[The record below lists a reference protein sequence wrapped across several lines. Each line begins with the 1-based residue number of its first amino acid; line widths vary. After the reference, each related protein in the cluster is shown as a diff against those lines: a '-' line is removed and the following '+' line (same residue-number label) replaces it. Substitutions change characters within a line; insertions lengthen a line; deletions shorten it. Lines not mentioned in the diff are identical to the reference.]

1 MLNLGALARRL
12 LLIATVTAASAC
24 SDGGSESSEV
34 LIWIG
39 QTPDDAAA
47 DDSDNKA
54 WIVAEAELAAG
65 TDPVFAPG
73 AICGSRRS
81 GARRHR

>member
-1 MLNLGALARRL
+1 MSSPEIGRSRCNRSHDGKWRGRCGLHRVLEQVLSLGALARRSLVVTTL
-12 LLIATVTAASAC
+12 LAASC
-24 SDGGSESSEV
+24 SDGGSESSEA

-54 WIVAEAELAAG
+54 
-65 TDPVFAPG
+65 
-73 AICGSRRS
+73 
-81 GARRHR
+81 